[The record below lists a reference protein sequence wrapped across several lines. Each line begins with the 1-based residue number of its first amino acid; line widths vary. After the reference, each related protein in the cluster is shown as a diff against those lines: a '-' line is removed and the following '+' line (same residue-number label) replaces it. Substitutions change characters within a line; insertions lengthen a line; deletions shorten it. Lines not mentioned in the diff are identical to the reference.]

1 MSQMGRPAAF
11 RIEVGCDGIV
21 VWVDGAIA
29 GLDALENIDDGA
41 ADVFKA
47 LAQSYEDLEGITLQ
61 SRLWARRHF
70 DSRGVTAGENGFVRV
85 PFRYTRRTQRGKSD
99 LAGVKTGTSHFPSF
113 ASLPCAPLPSNNIT
127 PRALLSPQS
136 SLHERRLL
144 PSLYVQSQPRADSD
158 SITHAHATVNLGPNR
173 TPLSPTALI
182 EISLLRTVTPLAA
195 PESRRKHGSDVVGAR
210 SGQDEGQDDRVVFG
224 VSAMQGWRISMEDAH
239 AAVLD
244 LQALEGDE
252 ELKPAAADVRVSFFG
267 VYDGHGGDKVALY
280 TGEHLHNIVAKQ
292 ESFKNKD
299 FEQALKDGFLAI
311 DRAILSD
318 PRYEEEVSGCTAS
331 VAIATKDKIYVGN
344 AGDSR
349 SVLGIKGRAK
359 PLSFDHKP
367 QNEGEKARICAAG
380 GFVDFG
386 RVNGNLALSRAIGD
400 FEFKKS
406 ADLPPEQQIVTAYPD
421 VTVHEIGDDDEFLV
435 IACDGIWDCQSSQ
448 AVVEF
453 VRRGIAAKQELHA
466 ICENMMDNCL
476 ASNSET
482 GGVGCDNMTMIIVG
496 LLRDKSKE
504 EWYKMIGER
513 VANGDGPCAPPE
525 YGKS

>member
-1 MSQMGRPAAF
+1 MGQTLSEP
-11 RIEVGCDGIV
+11 V
-21 VWVDGAIA
+21 VD
-29 GLDALENIDDGA
+29 
-41 ADVFKA
+41 K
-47 LAQSYEDLEGITLQ
+47 
-61 SRLWARRHF
+61 
-70 DSRGVTAGENGFVRV
+70 
-85 PFRYTRRTQRGKSD
+85 KS
-99 LAGVKTGTSHFPSF
+99 
-113 ASLPCAPLPSNNIT
+113 
-127 PRALLSPQS
+127 
-136 SLHERRLL
+136 
-144 PSLYVQSQPRADSD
+144 
-158 SITHAHATVNLGPNR
+158 
-173 TPLSPTALI
+173 
-182 EISLLRTVTPLAA
+182 
-195 PESRRKHGSDVVGAR
+195 
-210 SGQDEGQDDRVVFG
+210 DEGQDDRVLFG

-244 LQALEGDE
+244 LQPLEGGE
-252 ELKPAAADVRVSFFG
+252 ELKPAASDVRISFFG

-280 TGEHLHNIVAKQ
+280 TGEHLHKIVAKQ
-292 ESFKNKD
+292 ETFKSKN

-318 PRYEEEVSGCTAS
+318 PKYEEEVSGCTAS
-331 VAIATKDKIYVGN
+331 VGIVTKDKIYVGN

-406 ADLPPEQQIVTAYPD
+406 ADLPPEQQIVTAFPD
-421 VTVHEIGDDDEFLV
+421 VTVHDIGEDDEFLV

-453 VRRGIAAKQELHA
+453 VRRGIAAKQELHS

-482 GGVGCDNMTMIIVG
+482 GGVGCDNMTMVIIG
-496 LLRDKSKE
+496 LLQGKTKE

-525 YGKS
+525 YAEFRGPGMHHSFDDSPDDYDMDMDQRTRMLGRGGRIILLGDGTEISIGRHDHDGDVDMDERGEAEEDSSEEKDEEQVRKDQAQSNDDRGQREQTPGPSTTEVTQKVEEAAQRLFGSDSTKPEDPTTSVPVDASATKEQQSATK